1 MKYLLSALIAVLLL
15 ISLDLYPQIQEDS
28 SPNRSFIVSKV
39 QGVWVVVDNPK
50 RFLSYDFNKD
60 DDSYITNDSWVE
72 NEFLIFKG
80 NDALYIATHDDE
92 YGLELIEERVKVERN
107 ETFRD
112 NGQYVDGSFVLSYNV
127 FEPRNSISKK
137 AQKRL
142 YDYCADNHIN
152 YAREFLD
159 YDICGVNEN
168 CSLLDSTYQK
178 TTVTISKG
186 DIVIVKKI
194 DGDYLKVSYEDSNDD
209 FYEGYLNRKSL
220 DFIINE

>member
-1 MKYLLSALIAVLLL
+1 MKHLNKIAFIAVVTSM
-15 ISLDLYPQIQEDS
+15 SLDLYPQIQEDS
-28 SPNRSFIVSKV
+28 SPDRSFNISKV
-39 QGVWVVVDNPK
+39 QGIWVVVDNPK
-50 RFLSYDFNKD
+50 RYLSYDFNKND
-60 DDSYITNDSWVE
+60 GSYIVNDSWVE

-137 AQKRL
+137 AQRRL
-142 YDYCADNHIN
+142 YDYCKDNHFN

-159 YDICGVNEN
+159 YDICCVNEN
-168 CSLLDSTYQK
+168 CYLLDSIYQK
-178 TTVTISKG
+178 TNVTITKG
-186 DIVIVKKI
+186 DIVIVKDL
-194 DGDYLKVSYEDSNDD
+194 DGIYLKVSYEDSNDNY
-209 FYEGYLNRKSL
+209 YEGYLKRESL
-220 DFIINE
+220 YFIKN